1 MRMKFATK
9 PYDIIHLT
17 LGMLLHYLGK
27 LKTQI
32 FCRYSTD
39 IEENANKL
47 HFSKELAES
56 SKVWTFLRHSVVV
69 HLCES
74 SLVHRWRQH
83 RIMQS
88 FKVQFFCN
96 IWNIFLCFLGCP
108 AAIVT
113 AGFALPPLQCI
124 WFLDLIF
131 NYLCELTEFYW
142 LCVYSVGSVSYT
154 HLTLPTKRIV

>member
-56 SKVWTFLRHSVVV
+56 SKVGTFFETQCSCAPVWKF
-69 HLCES
+69 S
-74 SLVHRWRQH
+74 SAPL
-83 RIMQS
+83 
-88 FKVQFFCN
+88 
-96 IWNIFLCFLGCP
+96 
-108 AAIVT
+108 AA
-113 AGFALPPLQCI
+113 ASHHA
-124 WFLDLIF
+124 
-131 NYLCELTEFYW
+131 EF
-142 LCVYSVGSVSYT
+142 
-154 HLTLPTKRIV
+154 